1 MSKFKKP
8 KLILGLLAILGT
20 LVAWSII
27 SLVIIDINLLQFLV
41 IELVITIMHL
51 VYNKAKKDF
60 FILS

>member
-8 KLILGLLAILGT
+8 KLILGLMAILGT